1 MIYRRTYVG
10 ILCEILF
17 RNRAEFSIDLKKS
30 TKSQPQPFRADAF
43 LLWKT
48 LSTTPRPL
56 YRWKAETVSFLHVL
70 LVWGVKLTSLLTTTR
85 QN

>member
-17 RNRAEFSIDLKKS
+17 RNRAEFSIDLKN
-30 TKSQPQPFRADAF
+30 QQNHNLNHFARMHF
-43 LLWKT
+43 YYGRLC
-48 LSTTPRPL
+48 PRPPNP